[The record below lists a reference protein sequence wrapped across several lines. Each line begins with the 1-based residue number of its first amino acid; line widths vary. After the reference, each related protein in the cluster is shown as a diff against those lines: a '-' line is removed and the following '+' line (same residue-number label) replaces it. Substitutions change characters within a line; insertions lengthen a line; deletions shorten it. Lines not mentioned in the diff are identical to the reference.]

1 MSSLFVL
8 FRCITLNAMFRRI
21 GWQMLLVGV
30 GFLIAAIILAYLATT
45 YTTEF
50 RPANGGTYI
59 ESVGGYPQ
67 SLNPLLS
74 FYNDADSDVAAL
86 VFSGL
91 TRIGMSGAVEPDLA
105 TGWDI
110 DPSGITYTFT
120 LNPGVLWHDGFYF
133 TADDVLFT
141 VGLLQDADYPGP
153 PDIGALWRSV
163 EVIKTGDYTVK
174 FVLREPYAPF
184 LDYTTVA
191 LLPAHLLK
199 DIRAIDLPTLD
210 FNRQPIGTGPF
221 RLMEV
226 QTEEGQIAQLTL
238 RRFPRYYGAEP
249 YLENIILRFYPT
261 ARAAFEAYQDGVVEG
276 VSRITLDILPQAFA
290 DENLKLH
297 SAETSEMVML
307 YFNGLVTDTLPFN
320 NTQVRQALFYA
331 LDRQS
336 LVDTVLMGQAIIPQT
351 PLLPGTWAYNTA
363 GVPLYTYNPQQALD
377 LLSQAGWRRST
388 TAQPLRDAAGNPLAF
403 SLMAA
408 NDDQDLAVAREIVK
422 QWARIGVSA
431 TVQAVPPLALS
442 GLLES
447 RSYHA
452 ALVHLIIP
460 GDPDPYPFWHETQAL
475 PGQGQNYA
483 GFQNRRMSEIVEQA
497 RITVNPNQ
505 RLALY
510 QEYQQLFMLEVPA
523 LPLYVP
529 VYTYAID
536 TRVNGDQM
544 GPLMR
549 TGDRF
554 RTIANWYVLQRRV
567 VASQQQEQ

>member
-1 MSSLFVL
+1 
-8 FRCITLNAMFRRI
+8 MFRRI
-21 GWQMLLVGV
+21 GWQMFLVGV
-30 GFLIAAIILAYLATT
+30 GFLLTAVILAYMATT

-74 FYNDADSDVAAL
+74 FYNDADSDVVAL

-110 DPSGITYTFT
+110 DPSGITYTFS
-120 LNPGVLWHDGFYF
+120 LNSGILWHDGFYF

-141 VGLLQDADYPGP
+141 VNLLQDPDYPGR

-163 EVIKTGDYTVK
+163 EATKVDDYTVQ
-174 FVLREPYAPF
+174 FVLQEPYAPF
-184 LDYTTVA
+184 LDYTTVG
-191 LLPAHLLK
+191 LLPMHQLSG
-199 DIRAIDLPTLD
+199 IRASDLPNLD

-221 RLMEV
+221 RLTEA
-226 QTEEGQIAQLTL
+226 QTEQGQITMLTFK
-238 RRFPRYYGAEP
+238 RFPRYYGPEP

-276 VSRITLDILPQAFA
+276 VSRITLDVLPQAFA

-307 YFNGLVTDTLPFN
+307 YFNGAVTDTLSFN
-320 NTQVRQALFYA
+320 DTQVRQALFHA
-331 LDRQS
+331 LDRQAI
-336 LVDTVLMGQAIIPQT
+336 VDAVLMGQAVIPQT
-351 PLLPGTWAYNTA
+351 PLLPGTWAYNTTD
-363 GVPLYTYNPQQALD
+363 VPTYAYDPQRALE
-377 LLSQAGWRRST
+377 LLDQAGWRRAT
-388 TAQPLRDAAGNPLAF
+388 TAEPLRNAAGTSLAF
-403 SLMAA
+403 ALLSS
-408 NDDQDLAVAREIVK
+408 NDDQDLAVAREIVE
-422 QWARIGVSA
+422 QWARIGISA
-431 TVQAVPPLALS
+431 TVQVVPSLALT

-447 RSYHA
+447 RSYDA

-460 GDPDPYPFWHETQAL
+460 GDPDPYPLWHETQAL
-475 PGQGQNYA
+475 PGQGQNYT
-483 GFQNRRMSEIVEQA
+483 GFQNRRISEIIEQA
-497 RITVNPNQ
+497 RIIVQPD
-505 RLALY
+505 RRFALY
-510 QEYQQLFMLEVPA
+510 SEFQQLFMTEVPA
-523 LPLYVP
+523 IPLYVP

-536 TRVNGDQM
+536 VRVNGDQI

-554 RTIANWYVLQRRV
+554 RTISDWYVLQRRV
-567 VASQQQEQ
+567 VASQQNP

>member
-1 MSSLFVL
+1 
-8 FRCITLNAMFRRI
+8 MFRRI
-21 GWQMLLVGV
+21 GWQMLLVGA
-30 GFLIAAIILAYLATT
+30 GFLLTALILAYMATT

-74 FYNDADSDVAAL
+74 FYNDADSDVVAL

-110 DPSGITYTFT
+110 DPSGITYTFS
-120 LNPGVLWHDGFYF
+120 LNTGVLWHDGFYF

-141 VGLLQDADYPGP
+141 VNLLQDPDYPGR

-163 EVIKTGDYTVK
+163 EASKLNDYTVR
-174 FVLREPYAPF
+174 FVLQEPYAPF
-184 LDYTTVA
+184 LDYTTVG
-191 LLPAHLLK
+191 LLPKHRLN
-199 DIRAIDLPTLD
+199 DIRAADLPNLE

-221 RLMEV
+221 RLTEV
-226 QTEEGQIAQLTL
+226 QTEQGQVTMLTFK
-238 RRFPRYYGAEP
+238 RFPRYYGPEP

-290 DENLKLH
+290 NENLKLH

-307 YFNGLVTDTLPFN
+307 YFNGLVTDTLPFD

-331 LDRQS
+331 LDRQAI
-336 LVDTVLMGQAIIPQT
+336 VDTVLMGQAIIPQT
-351 PLLPGTWAYNTA
+351 PLLPGTWAYDTTN
-363 GVPLYTYNPQQALD
+363 VPTYAYNPQQALD
-377 LLSQAGWRRST
+377 VLNQAGWRRT
-388 TAQPLRDAAGNPLAF
+388 TTGEPLRNAQGIPLVF
-403 SLMAA
+403 SLMAS
-408 NDDQDLAVAREIVK
+408 NDEQDLAVAREIVR
-422 QWARIGVSA
+422 QWARIGVST
-431 TVQAVPPLALS
+431 TVQAVPSLALS

-447 RSYHA
+447 RSYEA
-452 ALVHLIIP
+452 ALVHLILP
-460 GDPDPYPFWHETQAL
+460 GDPDPYTLWHETQAL
-475 PGQGQNYA
+475 PGQGQNYT
-483 GFQNRRMSEIVEQA
+483 GFQNRRISEIIEQA

-510 QEYQQLFMLEVPA
+510 QEYQQLFMTEVPA
-523 LPLYVP
+523 LPLFVP

-536 TRVNGDQM
+536 VRVNGDQM

-554 RTIANWYVLQRRV
+554 RTIADWYVLQRRV
-567 VASQQQEQ
+567 VASLQQQ